1 MSDMMTHWAVFDDS
15 RRLMAADGTIEPV
28 FSEVAEKEQDIARL
42 GALTRGGMKWM
53 QPLLELA
60 RDTWADPAA
69 HPEIDRRLA
78 FVVGGITHQA
88 CDSVAKYLLSRHAGS
103 EWNLAHHV
111 LQKDPGTR
119 GREHEVDTDHIQEVS
134 AYYDAHVFRKVYLE
148 GREAPFN
155 ALMLAKGGGDAADA
169 LEQFIGTSFQRA
181 LLTAHTL
188 VPPPPGDMAALL
200 RWQDAVFS
208 YMQPRYLHMK
218 FWVEAFNNPDPAK
231 QAKYAVETEFYRD
244 SDPAIVAA
252 RKLQSGAT
260 VSQAEIED
268 AAREGANESM
278 YGQALELSAR
288 YMRSATAFWHR
299 KADALVAPNA
309 YVPKWQAA

>member
-15 RRLMAADGTIEPV
+15 RRLMAADRTIEPV
-28 FSEVAEKEQDIARL
+28 FSEVAEHEHDVARL

-53 QPLLELA
+53 QPLLTLA
-60 RDTWADPAA
+60 RDTWSDSAS

-78 FVVGGITHQA
+78 FVIGGITHQA

-103 EWNLAHHV
+103 EWNLAHDV
-111 LQKDPGTR
+111 LQKNPRAR
-119 GREHEVDTDHIQEVS
+119 GREHEVDTHHTQEVS

-148 GREAPFN
+148 GRETPFN
-155 ALMLAKGGGDAADA
+155 RLMLADGGGDAAHA
-169 LEQFIGTSFQRA
+169 LEQFIGTAFQRA

-188 VPPPPGDMAALL
+188 SPPPPGDLAALL
-200 RWQDAVFS
+200 QWQDSVFS

-218 FWVEAFNNPDPAK
+218 VWIDAFNHPDPAK

-244 SDPAIVAA
+244 DDPAILVA
-252 RKLQSGAT
+252 RKLHTGGA
-260 VSQAEIED
+260 VSAQEIAE
-268 AAREGANESM
+268 ATREGANESM

-288 YMRSATAFWHR
+288 YLRSATAFWHHR
-299 KADALVAPNA
+299 ADALVAPNA
-309 YVPKWQAA
+309 YVPKWRAA